1 MGNIFNKLWPY
12 ILGAGVLLAAVIAG
26 PNMTQQMGRRH
37 NANLFAKAPAKPVQR
52 AEKPKEPAQ
61 DAEAD
66 PLDSDVT
73 ANTNRLPMT
82 ASMRASTDAPA
93 LPDGLTPIVADQ
105 PPILLYRIIADGLI
119 IKLKPK
125 SITPTCR
132 EYEALV
138 MSAADG
144 LRKELGLVLPD
155 GYVLPKSVPSAW
167 MQAPEFKTLQDYAYV
182 RRVATVNREYVKVI
196 ITQLLDDYSTR
207 IIELLTTRFNAV
219 LADRQAADK
228 TTVEFIEELY
238 GPDFIKK
245 YTIGH
250 RVIER
255 HRGGQQALAFPPL
268 IIHRAEDEIA
278 SLWRTEFT
286 DAELEQVKDFI
297 VQNNLKE
304 KLRDDLF
311 QSSLPEEERGLIQST
326 MLGLRIMNLHG
337 LSEDIVAAYSVKL
350 NDPPPPPAPKSNSNK
365 S

>member
-1 MGNIFNKLWPY
+1 MGNICNKLWPY
-12 ILGAGVLLAAVIAG
+12 LLGAGVLLAAVIAG
-26 PNMTQQMGRRH
+26 PTMTQQKGRRH
-37 NANLFAKAPAKPVQR
+37 NANLFAKAPAKPGPR
-52 AEKPKEPAQ
+52 AEKPKEPAAP
-61 DAEAD
+61 AETD

-73 ANTNRLPMT
+73 ANTNRLPLT
-82 ASMRASTDAPA
+82 AALRSTNDAPA

-132 EYEALV
+132 EYETLV
-138 MSAADG
+138 MSTADG
-144 LRKELGLVLPD
+144 LQKELGLVLPD

-167 MQAPEFKTLQDYAYV
+167 VQAPEFKTLQDYACI
-182 RRVATVNREYVKVI
+182 RRVATVNREYAKAI
-196 ITQLLDDYSTR
+196 ITQLLDNYSTR
-207 IIELLTTRFNAV
+207 IIDLLTTRFNVV
-219 LADRQAADK
+219 LADRQLADK
-228 TTVEFIEELY
+228 TTVDFIEELY

-250 RVIER
+250 RIFDR
-255 HRGGQQALAFPPL
+255 HRGGQQVLAFPPL
-268 IIHRAEDEIA
+268 IIHRAEVEIA

-286 DAELEQVKDFI
+286 DAELDQVKDFI

-326 MLGLRIMNLHG
+326 MLGLRIMVLHG
-337 LSEDIVAAYSVKL
+337 LSTDIVAAYSVKL
-350 NDPPPPPAPKSNSNK
+350 NDPPPPPAPKSKSNR
-365 S
+365 